1 MSTTGNEREVHS
13 GLLAL
18 SCELLGQVCPSDYK
32 DAMRLWCTAKSIQK
46 SLCDTLVE
54 VELENKFDRRGLIK
68 HEQVTIAKM
77 QTWAS
82 FRTISIRDSYEV
94 TMQEAAAD
102 GTPGIWWLEDVL
114 RKCNALVHLDL
125 SHNYIEAD
133 GAGKLERVL
142 CHCKALKHLDLS
154 TNMLMNDGV
163 EMVAGALKHCGALE
177 SLDLRNNCIS
187 NEGAGKLAGVLE
199 QCTRLTHID
208 LSENCIGDEAAGML
222 ARALKQ
228 CHKLVEMDLRHNEIG
243 DGMQHELKKMRQVY
257 V

>member
-1 MSTTGNEREVHS
+1 MSATGNGREVHS

-18 SCELLGQVCPSDYK
+18 SYELLGQVCPSDYK

-46 SLCDTLVE
+46 SLCDTLVQ
-54 VELENKFDRRGLIK
+54 VELENKFDRRGFIK

-94 TMQEAAAD
+94 TMQQAAAD
-102 GTPGIWWLEDVL
+102 GTPGVWWLEDVL
-114 RKCNALVHLDL
+114 RKCNALVDLDL

-133 GAGKLERVL
+133 GAGKLARVL

-154 TNMLMNDGV
+154 TNMLMNDGA

-187 NEGAGKLAGVLE
+187 DEGAAKLAGVLE

-208 LSENCIGDEAAGML
+208 LSENCIGDEAAGRL
-222 ARALKQ
+222 AGALKQ
-228 CHKLVEMDLRHNEIG
+228 CHKLVEMDLSYNEIG
-243 DGMQHELKKMRQVY
+243 DDTKQKLENIPQVY